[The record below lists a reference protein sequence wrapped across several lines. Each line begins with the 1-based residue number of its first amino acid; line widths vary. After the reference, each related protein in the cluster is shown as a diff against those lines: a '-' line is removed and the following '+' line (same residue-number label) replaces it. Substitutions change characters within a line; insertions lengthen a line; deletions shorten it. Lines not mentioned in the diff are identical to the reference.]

1 MPTAW
6 TLTAHRMHQEDL
18 QGAGHFD
25 HLIQCRLVMEKGM
38 LSKITIYI
46 YWHWTEKVTPCS
58 IAQCFKRFTS
68 VTVKAT
74 QPPEKEKLKPLFI
87 PHELQAWSHP
97 GLFRRFPI
105 FNAKLSGCNI
115 SFSRWQLDT
124 SGVPQTA
131 TQQRWFVNCSSA
143 LEVNCSQQPRAV
155 AKVEWFDF
163 ACCYF
168 PSQWTAREQSLS
180 SNTFIG
186 CHCNIAVRVEC
197 VTSAAG
203 SCVPLCFTN
212 VLVAQ
217 PYFRNQNTH
226 TFFFNAT
233 ALFSLVLGHW
243 TDEQTR
249 LWIQTAIGGNMDS
262 VVASGGTVLANSFIE
277 LNWI

>member
-1 MPTAW
+1 MSCSLDL
-6 TLTAHRMHQEDL
+6 TLACFGVFQFLTQS
-18 QGAGHFD
+18 
-25 HLIQCRLVMEKGM
+25 LV
-38 LSKITIYI
+38 
-46 YWHWTEKVTPCS
+46 
-58 IAQCFKRFTS
+58 A
-68 VTVKAT
+68 A
-74 QPPEKEKLKPLFI
+74 
-87 PHELQAWSHP
+87 
-97 GLFRRFPI
+97 
-105 FNAKLSGCNI
+105 NI

-163 ACCYF
+163 ACCCF

-203 SCVPLCFTN
+203 FCVPVCFTN
-212 VLVAQ
+212 VPVAQ
-217 PYFRNQNTH
+217 PYFRNQNTQ
-226 TFFFNAT
+226 NS
-233 ALFSLVLGHW
+233 ALFSLVFGHW
-243 TDEQTR
+243 TDEQTGQ
-249 LWIQTAIGGNMDS
+249 WIQTAIGGNMDS

-277 LNWI
+277 SNWI